1 MLVARWPFCLAPVFL
16 AGAIPLVAA
25 AMTSVSPMPTVR
37 EKVRGDE
44 DHENYD
50 PEPVLA

>member
-1 MLVARWPFCLAPVFL
+1 MLVARRPFCLAPVFL
-16 AGAIPLVAA
+16 AGAIQILTA
-25 AMTSVSPMPTVR
+25 AMTSVSPVPTVR